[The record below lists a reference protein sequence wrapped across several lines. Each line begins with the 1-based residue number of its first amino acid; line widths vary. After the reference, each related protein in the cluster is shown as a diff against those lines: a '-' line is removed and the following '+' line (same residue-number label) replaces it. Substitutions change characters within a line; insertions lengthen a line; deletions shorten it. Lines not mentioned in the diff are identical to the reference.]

1 MAELVERYG
10 VLEPITDRP
19 TDLYGALVRAIIG
32 QQLSVSSARAIFGRL
47 TERFGGRTPTPEE
60 VLADDPDELR
70 VAVGLSHA
78 KTRYLR
84 SLAECVRDGTLEL
97 GRLDQL
103 EDDLVTAEL
112 IQVKGL
118 GLWTAHMFLI
128 FTLGR
133 PDVLA
138 WGDLG
143 IRHAAERLYGLDA
156 PAGQTEMETLA
167 EPWRPWR
174 SVACRYLWLS
184 LQTAPV

>member
-1 MAELVERYG
+1 MASLVERVG
-10 VLEPITDRP
+10 TLEPVTDRP
-19 TDLYGALVRAIIG
+19 TDLYGALVRAIVG
-32 QQLSVSSARAIFGRL
+32 QQLSVVSARAIFGRL

-84 SLAECVRDGTLEL
+84 SLAEHVRDGRLEL
-97 GRLDQL
+97 DQLDRL
-103 EDDLVTAEL
+103 EDDLVVTEL
-112 IQVKGL
+112 IRVKGL
-118 GLWTAHMFLI
+118 GLWTAHMFLL

-143 IRHAAERLYGLDA
+143 IRQAAQRLYGLEG
-156 PAGQTEMETLA
+156 PPGQAELEALA
-167 EPWRPWR
+167 DPWRPWR
-174 SVACRYLWLS
+174 SVACRYLWRS
-184 LQTAPV
+184 ADNAPV

>member
-1 MAELVERYG
+1 MASLVERYG
-10 VLEPITDRP
+10 VLEPIRDRP
-19 TDLYGALVRAIIG
+19 TEPYGALVRAIVG
-32 QQLSVSSARAIFGRL
+32 QQLSVLSARAIFGRL

-84 SLAECVRDGTLEL
+84 SLAEHVRDG
-97 GRLDQL
+97 RLDLGGLQQL
-103 EDDLVTAEL
+103 EDDLVVAEL
-112 IQVKGL
+112 VQVKGL
-118 GLWTAHMFLI
+118 GLWTAHMFLM

-143 IRHAAERLYGLDA
+143 IRQAARRLYSLDG
-156 PAGQTEMETLA
+156 PPKQPEMEALA

-174 SVACRYLWLS
+174 SAACRYLWRS
-184 LQTAPV
+184 LDVAPV